1 MNVEVFTLASE
12 ETLICLSI
20 FSAALFFLVYQRI
33 KILQKKISLYE
44 ESEISSRESL
54 QKDLNKINSIIDDLK
69 YEYIDA
75 QNNIERELV
84 ELEMGNLNLKPR
96 LTKLQETMSDYSD
109 KLERVLT
116 KVESGLS
123 NIDTISVGKKVHDI
137 SNTLAILT
145 SNLATT
151 IEKIDSI
158 ANSCTIQSN
167 AISELSN
174 DFALIKRGHGI
185 E

>member
-1 MNVEVFTLASE
+1 M
-12 ETLICLSI
+12 
-20 FSAALFFLVYQRI
+20 
-33 KILQKKISLYE
+33 YE

-123 NIDTISVGKKVHDI
+123 NIDTISVGKKVQDI
-137 SNTLAILT
+137 SNPGNMTQILP
-145 SNLATT
+145 LQLR
-151 IEKIDSI
+151 KSI
-158 ANSCTIQSN
+158 Q
-167 AISELSN
+167 
-174 DFALIKRGHGI
+174 
-185 E
+185 